1 MPSAPLVQ
9 IAFSCV
15 CVRGCS
21 LIRGP
26 PRCLL
31 NKRAA
36 EEIRKQEWL
45 SEEVGEVGHL
55 HVPLRPRSADK
66 YGLASGLVRG
76 LASNAIANQ

>member
-1 MPSAPLVQ
+1 M
-9 IAFSCV
+9 
-15 CVRGCS
+15 
-21 LIRGP
+21 IRGP

-66 YGLASGLVRG
+66 YGLAPRLVRK
-76 LASNAIANQ
+76 LAANAIANQ

>member
-1 MPSAPLVQ
+1 M
-9 IAFSCV
+9 
-15 CVRGCS
+15 
-21 LIRGP
+21 IRGP

-55 HVPLRPRSADK
+55 HVPLGPRSADK
-66 YGLASGLVRG
+66 YGLASRLVRNF
-76 LASNAIANQ
+76 ASNAIAKTHESSASAASQGP